1 MAMLKKGS
9 KGRPVETLQN
19 AVNKLGIKP
28 ELNVDGIFGPLTEK
42 GVRAAQKKLKLNSD
56 GKAGDL
62 TLAAIKYGKPL
73 PEMTVPDVKKS
84 LLGNEAA
91 VGNLSK
97 IEQNHKTIVD
107 GKTALDKA
115 LLNVTNDM
123 SVATKMDLTS
133 WKRIIDEQRKIYDAQ
148 KKFDAILIKNPD
160 EAAKLARTAETQQ
173 IIVKEMYKTL
183 HKSASTMRT
192 VLATERKAMIAQLK
206 AMDSAMQEAQ
216 KLYSD
221 TLKKMS

>member
-9 KGRPVETLQN
+9 KGRPVEDLQSSIN
-19 AVNKLGIKP
+19 RLGIKP

-73 PEMTVPDVKKS
+73 PKMTVPDVKKS

-91 VGNLSK
+91 FRNFSN
-97 IEQNHKTIVD
+97 IEQAFQSITD

-123 SVATKMDLTS
+123 SVAKSMDLPD
-133 WKRIIDEQRKIYDAQ
+133 WKRLIKGQRTIHETQ
-148 KKFDAILIKNPD
+148 KKFASALLKNPG
-160 EAAKLARTAETQQ
+160 EAAKLARDAETEQ
-173 IIVKEMYKTL
+173 IVVQEMYDSL
-183 HKSASTMRT
+183 HHSATVVRT
-192 VLATERKAMIAQLK
+192 VVAKERKAVMAQLK
-206 AMDSAMQEAQ
+206 ALESAMQGVQ